1 MVCFMII
8 ALLTRLLEDELHWKD
23 VCVKAI
29 VFAVLVT
36 VIRVKRKCGYDI
48 KTHLGQHKKGIAPII
63 IAENFHFIKR
73 ICVGEVNANECF

>member
-1 MVCFMII
+1 MII

-48 KTHLGQHKKGIAPII
+48 KTHLGQHKK
-63 IAENFHFIKR
+63 E
-73 ICVGEVNANECF
+73 